1 MKLIING
8 DEREFG
14 GISTLSELLAQL
26 ELKPDRVAVELNREL
41 ITRERWASSQLND
54 GDKLEIVHFVGGGS
68 SPRFPP
74 RIEVL

>member
-8 DEREFG
+8 EEREFTNV
-14 GISTLSELLAQL
+14 STLSELLSRL

-41 ITRERWASSQLND
+41 ISRERWASSKLTG

-68 SPRFPP
+68 C
-74 RIEVL
+74 IECDGK